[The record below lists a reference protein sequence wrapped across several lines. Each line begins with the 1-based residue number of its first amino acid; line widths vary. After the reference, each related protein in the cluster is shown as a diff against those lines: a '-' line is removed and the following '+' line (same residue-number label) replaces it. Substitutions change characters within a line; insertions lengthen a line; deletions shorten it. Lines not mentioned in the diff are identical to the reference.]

1 MRITKRQLKRIIKE
15 EKAKLL
21 SEVSPA
27 DMSMHDAAEH
37 YEKERATA
45 MGHTAASDELFDARD
60 NLLGIIET
68 MNPNHAHAYI
78 EDLIKELQMMQE
90 QM

>member
-1 MRITKRQLKRIIKE
+1 
-15 EKAKLL
+15 
-21 SEVSPA
+21 
-27 DMSMHDAAEH
+27 
-37 YEKERATA
+37 
-45 MGHTAASDELFDARD
+45 MGMTGRSDELFDARD

-78 EDLIKELQMMQE
+78 EDLIKELQMMQR